1 MDRSSTTCGGLL
13 ARTSLTQVEGDFRR
27 AIRISE
33 KAYARTRLT
42 AIFEPM
48 HAASVLPYMKQYFF
62 SYQRAS
68 SQTTW
73 KALCT

>member
-13 ARTSLTQVEGDFRR
+13 ARTSLTQVGGDFRR

-62 SYQRAS
+62 SIGANFP
-68 SQTTW
+68 
-73 KALCT
+73 